1 MEQSSFDESQ
11 FVPVREDYFSLR
23 PYPNG
28 SPLYRF
34 AVSEGSTASHVRV
47 AVDGLSSDFPEAPN
61 SIESEFSFEKLF
73 TLHQRLVELFP
84 GQVLPDSLP
93 ELPQKPGGFWGYLG
107 WTSVRVPEGLYQQLV
122 TYFENV
128 VGICGPQIGLRLFFD
143 ELIPSTS
150 DYEEKWSEL
159 HRKYYCD
166 ERDRASH
173 NYERV
178 VATRE
183 GREFTSISELHDYYA
198 EEDEAF
204 FFLRKA
210 ENVYYLYQTKPFD
223 DLCEIA
229 RSRRNEAAQFGAE
242 CSDAEKLAAAHEE
255 SEYHREYTASKEKLD
270 DLLLERFKLEAER
283 AELRLSRT
291 EEDRVGFGEH
301 WDKRAWGRL
310 EGLKDEANKA
320 IVRYLGAKLEHL
332 EGQRELALLA
342 MAKVEEG
349 PTMEQEL
356 ADHEAAIYELQAK
369 CLEVQL
375 LLLKEEDTK
384 LQFQLQYLDGEQRR
398 AVEEKMKRLYKRGA
412 KYRIKKVIHVTFTSP
427 QTSTTLMLPL
437 QIDTVV
443 SSFYSQLHIAHCN
456 HSHDYSVVI
465 AESPVN
471 PVGVYHMR
479 LCRSHSE
486 TTRVIA
492 VCNGTTSS
500 KRLYHI
506 ISVHNALCNVFVHA
520 IV

>member
-1 MEQSSFDESQ
+1 MHPSRMEQNSFDESQ
-11 FVPVREDYFSLR
+11 FVPVKEDYFSLR

-28 SPLYRF
+28 ESVYRF

-47 AVDGLSSDFPEAPN
+47 AVEGLSNDFPDAPN
-61 SIESEFSFEKLF
+61 SIESEFSFEKLS

-84 GQVLPDSLP
+84 GQVLPESLP

-107 WTSVRVPEGLYQQLV
+107 WTSVKVPVGLYQQLMA
-122 TYFENV
+122 YFENM

-143 ELIPSTS
+143 EMIPSTS

-159 HRKYYCD
+159 HRKYYVD
-166 ERDRASH
+166 ERDKALRK
-173 NYERV
+173 YELV

-183 GREFTSISELHDYYA
+183 EREFTSINELHEYYA
-198 EEDEAF
+198 EEDEAY

-210 ENVYYLYQTKPFD
+210 QNLYSLYQTKPFE

-242 CSDAEKLAAAHEE
+242 CGDAEKLAAAHEE
-255 SEYHREYTASKEKLD
+255 SEYHREYIASKEKLD
-270 DLLLERFKLEAER
+270 DLLLERFKVEAER
-283 AELRLSRT
+283 AELRLART

-320 IVRYLGAKLEHL
+320 VVRYLEAKLEHL

-349 PTMEQEL
+349 PMMEQEL
-356 ADHEAAIYELQAK
+356 ADHEAAIYEVQAK

-398 AVEEKMKRLYKRGA
+398 TVEERVKRLYKRGA
-412 KYRIKKVIHVTFTSP
+412 KYRIKKVSGGTIASPDRSTSFMLNTVHV
-427 QTSTTLMLPL
+427 
-437 QIDTVV
+437 
-443 SSFYSQLHIAHCN
+443 
-456 HSHDYSVVI
+456 
-465 AESPVN
+465 VN
-471 PVGVYHMR
+471 KCPINSCGLFNVCACCYVY
-479 LCRSHSE
+479 
-486 TTRVIA
+486 
-492 VCNGTTSS
+492 
-500 KRLYHI
+500 
-506 ISVHNALCNVFVHA
+506 
-520 IV
+520 